1 MSITHKN
8 HYVPCMYL
16 KRFAD
21 PAGCISEYRLLVSRQ
36 RVKQWK
42 QVRIS
47 AVGYKRDLYTRC
59 VLGTE
64 TDEVEKWLDQGF
76 EHPADGPIGK
86 VQRDE
91 QLEASDWGVLVR
103 FLASQIVRTPAFFIG
118 MQPTW
123 DKMMPGVLENSM
135 RDVKEKLQ
143 RARDTGEPPPRVEH
157 RDPAPIPLR
166 VHREDV
172 PEEGIAKITVEVL
185 MGRSLWHN
193 SMRHML
199 TSTVK
204 VLLEHRWSILL
215 AGFGLQ
221 FFTSD
226 DPVVRLNYHS
236 ESQFDFNG
244 GWGSVGTEIFLPLTP
259 RHLLYTKVGSWSEPR
274 GIILSDSETHNFR
287 QMIARHAHRSI
298 FALTQDSGI
307 PQLRPRIVNARMV
320 IDEEEQW
327 RRWHEEQNQAEAKLM
342 SDPPPS
348 KGPN

>member
-21 PAGCISEYRLLVSRQ
+21 PAGRISEYRLLVSRQ
-36 RVKQWK
+36 RAKQWK
-42 QVRIS
+42 QVSIS

-64 TDEVEKWLDQGF
+64 TDEFEKWLGQGF
-76 EHPADGPIGK
+76 ERPADGPIGK
-86 VQRDE
+86 AQGDE
-91 QLEASDWGVLVR
+91 QLEASDWEVLVR

-123 DKMMPGVLENSM
+123 DKIMPWVLENSM
-135 RDVKEKLQ
+135 HDVKEKLQ
-143 RARDTGEPPPRVEH
+143 RAKETGEPPPTGGH
-157 RDPAPIPLR
+157 GDPSPIPLR

-172 PEEGIAKITVEVL
+172 PEEGTAKITVEVL
-185 MGRSLWHN
+185 MGRGLWQN

-199 TSTVK
+199 TNTVK

-215 AGFGLQ
+215 AGFGTQ

-226 DPVVRLNYHS
+226 DPVVRLNFHS
-236 ESQFDFNG
+236 PSHFDFNG
-244 GWGSVGTEIFLPLTP
+244 GWGSIGTEIFLPLTP
-259 RHLLYTKVGSWSEPR
+259 RHLLYTKVGFWAEPR
-274 GIILSDSETHNFR
+274 GIILSESETHRFR

-298 FALTQDSGI
+298 FALAQDSRI
-307 PQLRPRIVNARMV
+307 PQIRPRVVNARMV

-342 SDPPPS
+342 SAPPPS
-348 KGPN
+348 KRSG